1 MRICIVFDCL
11 YPYTIGGAE
20 RWYRNLS
27 ERLAASGHQVTYLTL
42 RQWPRDEHPD
52 VPGVEVVAVAP
63 RLELYTS
70 GRRSLRAQTAFAAGV
85 LRHLITRRE
94 YDAVHTAA
102 LHLSALATMAP
113 RRLRRYRLAVD
124 WFEVWTRAYWREY
137 VGPVF
142 GPAAWAGQL
151 LSLKTPQHGFCF
163 SRLHEERL
171 RELGFRHELTRLG
184 GLYSGPTTPAQ
195 PREPEPLIV
204 FAGRQIPEKAVTAL
218 VPALQEARKQL
229 PQLRAEIY
237 GDGPEHQRLL
247 EAIAAAGLGDAVEA
261 PGFVSE
267 ERVEDAF
274 RRSLCHVLPSR
285 REGYGLV
292 VIDAAAQATPSV
304 VVRAPDNAAVEL
316 IEEDVNGVVAA
327 SASATDL
334 AAAIGRV
341 HAAGFD
347 LRRSTAGW
355 FERNA
360 PRLSIESSLEA
371 VLAGYGS

>member
-1 MRICIVFDCL
+1 
-11 YPYTIGGAE
+11 
-20 RWYRNLS
+20 
-27 ERLAASGHQVTYLTL
+27 
-42 RQWPRDEHPD
+42 
-52 VPGVEVVAVAP
+52 
-63 RLELYTS
+63 
-70 GRRSLRAQTAFAAGV
+70 
-85 LRHLITRRE
+85 
-94 YDAVHTAA
+94 
-102 LHLSALATMAP
+102 
-113 RRLRRYRLAVD
+113 
-124 WFEVWTRAYWREY
+124 
-137 VGPVF
+137 
-142 GPAAWAGQL
+142 
-151 LSLKTPQHGFCF
+151 
-163 SRLHEERL
+163 
-171 RELGFRHELTRLG
+171 
-184 GLYSGPTTPAQ
+184 
-195 PREPEPLIV
+195 
-204 FAGRQIPEKAVTAL
+204 
-218 VPALQEARKQL
+218 
-229 PQLRAEIY
+229 
-237 GDGPEHQRLL
+237 L